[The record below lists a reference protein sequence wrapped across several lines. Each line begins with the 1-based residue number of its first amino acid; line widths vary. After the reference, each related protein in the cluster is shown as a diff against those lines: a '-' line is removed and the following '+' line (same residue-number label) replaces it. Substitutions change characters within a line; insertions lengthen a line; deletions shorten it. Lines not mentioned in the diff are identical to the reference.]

1 MNKTKKNWKGAL
13 ILGLILLF
21 MMSVTA
27 LASSDN
33 SLSAL
38 NVENGTVSPDFVYST
53 WEYDV
58 KVAPGTTEL
67 SLNPTTSDSNASVT
81 SIEGTTL
88 DNGTGTVLITVTA
101 ENGSAFTYTLHVSV
115 DESLAPETESE
126 TEPATEAPTEAPTQ
140 AVTETPA
147 TEITQNEAYIK
158 LNNQVNSYKERL
170 DLSMKIIYGLIAFS
184 VLLLFIIINQIL
196 KNKDLKDDLRD
207 MEEMGAN
214 MGGYGQETYGDNGNY
229 YEEPAKPMTRKEKKQ
244 VKKEEKQRAKE
255 EKRNKKKGNQPEQQ
269 QDAYQNPGNGAYQPE
284 QDGRQMN
291 YQDPA
296 PQTWQQGPQ
305 TWQQQPVYQQAQ
317 QPTYQQQPVYQ
328 QQNPYQQAEPVNQ
341 APQQQAPSMEEA
353 FAPQA
358 QPENQGAADGEKKD
372 VDVTM
377 VEL

>member
-1 MNKTKKNWKGAL
+1 MNKTKKNWKGTL
-13 ILGLILLF
+13 ILGLLLLF

-27 LASSDN
+27 MASSDN

-58 KVAPGTTEL
+58 KVAPGTAEL
-67 SLNPTTSDSNASVT
+67 ILNPTTSDSNSSVS
-81 SIEGTTL
+81 SITGTTL
-88 DNGTGTVLITVTA
+88 DNGTGTVLVTVTA

-126 TEPATEAPTEAPTQ
+126 TEPATEAVTEAPTP

-207 MEEMGAN
+207 LEEMGAGRN
-214 MGGYGQETYGDNGNY
+214 AGYGQDPYGNY
-229 YEEPAKPMTRKEKKQ
+229 YEEPAQPPTRKEKKQ
-244 VKKEEKQRAKE
+244 AKKEEKQRAKE
-255 EKRNKKKGNQPEQQ
+255 EKRNKKKGK
-269 QDAYQNPGNGAYQPE
+269 QPE

-291 YQDPA
+291 YQEPA
-296 PQTWQQGPQ
+296 DQ
-305 TWQQQPVYQQAQ
+305 TWQQQPVYQQQNSYQ
-317 QPTYQQQPVYQ
+317 QPFYQQQPVYQ
-328 QQNPYQQAEPVNQ
+328 QQNPYQQAEQPVNQ
-341 APQQQAPSMEEA
+341 TPEQPFSGADASQEA

-358 QPENQGAADGEKKD
+358 EPQNQPAADGEKKD

>member
-1 MNKTKKNWKGAL
+1 MNRTKKNWKGAL
-13 ILGLILLF
+13 ILGLLLLF

-67 SLNPTTSDSNASVT
+67 ILNPTTSDSNASVT

-126 TEPATEAPTEAPTQ
+126 TEPATEAVTEAATQ

-196 KNKDLKDDLRD
+196 RNKDLKDDLRD
-207 MEEMGAN
+207 MEEMGAGMN
-214 MGGYGQETYGDNGNY
+214 GGYGQDSYGDNGNY

-244 VKKEEKQRAKE
+244 AKKEEKQRAKE
-255 EKRNKKKGNQPEQQ
+255 EKRNKKKGKQPEQE
-269 QDAYQNPGNGAYQPE
+269 DAYQNSGNRNYQPE
-284 QDGRQMN
+284 QDSRQMN

-296 PQTWQQGPQ
+296 AQTWQQGPQ
-305 TWQQQPVYQQAQ
+305 TWQQQPVYQQNPYQ
-317 QPTYQQQPVYQ
+317 QAPQQTYQQQPVYQ

-341 APQQQAPSMEEA
+341 APEQQEA
-353 FAPQA
+353 FAPQG
-358 QPENQGAADGEKKD
+358 QPENQGAAEGEKKD

>member
-1 MNKTKKNWKGAL
+1 MFLKC
-13 ILGLILLF
+13 F
-21 MMSVTA
+21 
-27 LASSDN
+27 
-33 SLSAL
+33 
-38 NVENGTVSPDFVYST
+38 
-53 WEYDV
+53 
-58 KVAPGTTEL
+58 
-67 SLNPTTSDSNASVT
+67 
-81 SIEGTTL
+81 
-88 DNGTGTVLITVTA
+88 A
-101 ENGSAFTYTLHVSV
+101 ENIITL
-115 DESLAPETESE
+115 
-126 TEPATEAPTEAPTQ
+126 
-140 AVTETPA
+140 
-147 TEITQNEAYIK
+147 
-158 LNNQVNSYKERL
+158 YK
-170 DLSMKIIYGLIAFS
+170 
-184 VLLLFIIINQIL
+184 
-196 KNKDLKDDLRD
+196 
-207 MEEMGAN
+207 
-214 MGGYGQETYGDNGNY
+214 
-229 YEEPAKPMTRKEKKQ
+229 
-244 VKKEEKQRAKE
+244 

>member
-1 MNKTKKNWKGAL
+1 MFLKC
-13 ILGLILLF
+13 F
-21 MMSVTA
+21 
-27 LASSDN
+27 
-33 SLSAL
+33 
-38 NVENGTVSPDFVYST
+38 
-53 WEYDV
+53 
-58 KVAPGTTEL
+58 
-67 SLNPTTSDSNASVT
+67 
-81 SIEGTTL
+81 
-88 DNGTGTVLITVTA
+88 A
-101 ENGSAFTYTLHVSV
+101 ENIITL
-115 DESLAPETESE
+115 
-126 TEPATEAPTEAPTQ
+126 
-140 AVTETPA
+140 
-147 TEITQNEAYIK
+147 
-158 LNNQVNSYKERL
+158 YK
-170 DLSMKIIYGLIAFS
+170 
-184 VLLLFIIINQIL
+184 
-196 KNKDLKDDLRD
+196 
-207 MEEMGAN
+207 
-214 MGGYGQETYGDNGNY
+214 
-229 YEEPAKPMTRKEKKQ
+229 
-244 VKKEEKQRAKE
+244 

-269 QDAYQNPGNGAYQPE
+269 QDAYQNSGNGAYQPE

>member
-21 MMSVTA
+21 MMGVTA

-58 KVAPGTTEL
+58 KVAPGTKEL
-67 SLNPTTSDSNASVT
+67 ILNPTTSDSNASVT

-126 TEPATEAPTEAPTQ
+126 TEPATEAVTEAPTQ

-196 KNKDLKDDLRD
+196 RNKDLKDDLRD

-214 MGGYGQETYGDNGNY
+214 MGGYSQDTYGDNGNY
-229 YEEPAKPMTRKEKKQ
+229 YEDPAKPMTRKEKKQ
-244 VKKEEKQRAKE
+244 AKKEEKQRAKE
-255 EKRNKKKGNQPEQQ
+255 EKRNKKKGKQPEQ
-269 QDAYQNPGNGAYQPE
+269 N
-284 QDGRQMN
+284 QMN

-296 PQTWQQGPQ
+296 GQ
-305 TWQQQPVYQQAQ
+305 TWQQQPVYQQNPYQQVQ

-341 APQQQAPSMEEA
+341 VPQQQAPSMEEA
-353 FAPQA
+353 FAPQE
-358 QPENQGAADGEKKD
+358 QPENQGAANGEKKD